1 MAGTPP
7 DNQQVRPFRWAER
20 ELEELAPAQGGGT
33 AAPVLSPGEQAAQLL
48 AEAREG
54 AEATL
59 AAARDE
65 AVAIRAGARQEGLAA
80 GRAEAA
86 AATAAAVGR
95 LQALAEELAAHKPAL
110 YAEARSQVL
119 ELTLALVRKIL
130 GPLAAA
136 SPDAVVQVVERALQ
150 LLSDREQ
157 LTIRVHP
164 DDLKV
169 LLDAKPQLLTALDG
183 IQRLTVVDDP
193 SVQPGGCLVQTP
205 TTEID
210 ARLDTQLQELARS
223 LRSL

>member
-1 MAGTPP
+1 
-7 DNQQVRPFRWAER
+7 
-20 ELEELAPAQGGGT
+20 QGGGT
-33 AAPVLSPGEQAAQLL
+33 ADPVLSPGEQAAQLL

-59 AAARDE
+59 AAARNE

-95 LQALAEELAAHKPAL
+95 LQTLAEELAAHKPAL

>member
-7 DNQQVRPFRWAER
+7 DNREVRPFRWAER

-33 AAPVLSPGEQAAQLL
+33 VAPVLSPQEQAEQQL
-48 AEAREG
+48 AAARAG
-54 AEATL
+54 AEATRT
-59 AAARDE
+59 AARGE
-65 AVAIRAGARQEGLAA
+65 AVAIREKARQEGLAA

-86 AATAAAVGR
+86 AATAAAVAR
-95 LQALAEELAAHKPAL
+95 LQTLAEELAAHKPVL

-136 SPDAVVQVVERALQ
+136 APDAVVQVVERALQ

-169 LLDAKPQLLTALDG
+169 LLDAKPQLLTTVDG
-183 IQRLTVVDDP
+183 IQRLTVVEDP

-223 LRSL
+223 LRSS